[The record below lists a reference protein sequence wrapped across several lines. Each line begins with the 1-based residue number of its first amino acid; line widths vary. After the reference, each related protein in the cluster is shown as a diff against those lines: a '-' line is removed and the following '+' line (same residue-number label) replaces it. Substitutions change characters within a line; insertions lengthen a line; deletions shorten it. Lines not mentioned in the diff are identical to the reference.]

1 MPLTSDQRRA
11 LRLLANTLHG
21 RTLAN
26 MMAHGFR
33 RALLNELVSAGLA
46 ITEPGTIRASG
57 RQIEV
62 VWFTITEAGRA
73 MIDMV

>member
-1 MPLTSDQRRA
+1 MPLTANQRRA
-11 LRLLANTLHG
+11 LWLLANARHG

-26 MMAHGFR
+26 MLAHGFR

-57 RQIEV
+57 RTIEV
-62 VWFTITEAGRA
+62 IWFTITQAGRA
-73 MIDMV
+73 MLDTV